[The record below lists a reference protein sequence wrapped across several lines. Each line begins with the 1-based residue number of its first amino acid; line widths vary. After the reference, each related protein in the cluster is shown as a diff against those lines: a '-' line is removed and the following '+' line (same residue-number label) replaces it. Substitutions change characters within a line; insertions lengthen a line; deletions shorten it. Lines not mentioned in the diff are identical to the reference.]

1 MMERCSLPRVFG
13 SATDDARMTSMP
25 ILEVRGLT
33 KVYPGVTALD
43 DVDLSVRSGEV
54 RALLGENGAGK
65 STLIK
70 MIGGLEEPTAGEIFV
85 DGSPVRFTSSVDSQA
100 VGISVVSQEFRLV
113 PQMTVA
119 ENIFVGQE
127 ISRFGLISRR
137 DQNERSRELLAQL
150 DLTIN
155 PSRRI
160 DSLTVA
166 DQQLVEISRALSRDF
181 SILVLDE
188 PTAALNESEVNK
200 LLSLIEKLRERGTA
214 ILYVSHRLPEV
225 LRIADVV
232 TVLRDGRLVA
242 DMEMEGIDEDRLV
255 ELVLGKALKAET
267 KLVRGANRKASGAVV
282 LSVDGLRT
290 KGVNAPVSIE
300 VHEGEIV
307 GVAGL
312 VGSGRTELLKS
323 LFGAQRMT
331 AGVVK
336 VDGVRVAVSS
346 PADAVGAGIF
356 MLSEDRKAEGII
368 PHLTVLENSVISARN
383 GAAGAPRGWF
393 IGHQQERATF
403 GQLKERLRIRVD
415 RPDRMIGSLSGGNQQ
430 KVLFSRATLTDCRV
444 LLLNEPTRG
453 IDVGARVEIY
463 QLIRKLAAGGVAVVV
478 SSSDAAE
485 IAAVA
490 DNCIVMY
497 AGYSHQTLRGD
508 QTTED
513 NIVAA
518 SLGQQIEG

>member
-1 MMERCSLPRVFG
+1 
-13 SATDDARMTSMP
+13 MTTMP

-43 DVDLSVRSGEV
+43 DVDLRVRSGEV

-85 DGSPVRFTSSVDSQA
+85 NGSPVRFSSSLDSQA

-181 SILVLDE
+181 STLVLDE
-188 PTAALNESEVNK
+188 PTAALNELEVNK

-242 DMEMEGIDEDRLV
+242 DMEMEGVDEDRLV

-267 KLVRGANRKASGAVV
+267 KSVRGANRKASAAVA

-336 VDGVRVAVSS
+336 VDGVRVARES
-346 PADAVGAGIF
+346 
-356 MLSEDRKAEGII
+356 
-368 PHLTVLENSVISARN
+368 
-383 GAAGAPRGWF
+383 
-393 IGHQQERATF
+393 
-403 GQLKERLRIRVD
+403 
-415 RPDRMIGSLSGGNQQ
+415 
-430 KVLFSRATLTDCRV
+430 
-444 LLLNEPTRG
+444 
-453 IDVGARVEIY
+453 
-463 QLIRKLAAGGVAVVV
+463 
-478 SSSDAAE
+478 
-485 IAAVA
+485 
-490 DNCIVMY
+490 
-497 AGYSHQTLRGD
+497 
-508 QTTED
+508 
-513 NIVAA
+513 
-518 SLGQQIEG
+518 